1 VGKAAVVLDQLLEVV
16 RDTKAEAL
24 LVSGDFYDR
33 PVPPADAVR
42 LLDDFLSRAVLG
54 LKVPVL
60 LIAGNHDSPDRLA
73 FASSLLAQRG
83 LHLFGTLGSARKPVV
98 LEDAHGPVHLCAVP
112 CAEPPLVRELLQGPR
127 NGESPDDNIMAT
139 LTDREPVL
147 DPMGRL
153 LSVYPNL
160 LHIERTT
167 LTGTGEATGSAQDH
181 RGLTDVELFR
191 AFFSEVAA
199 EALSSEEEEAFAE
212 IVERLRREE
221 REAFP

>member
-1 VGKAAVVLDQLLEVV
+1 VDLDGSGGVSVERIPITPRRDV
-16 RDTKAEAL
+16 RCIE
-24 LVSGDFYDR
+24 G
-33 PVPPADAVR
+33 
-42 LLDDFLSRAVLG
+42 
-54 LKVPVL
+54 
-60 LIAGNHDSPDRLA
+60 
-73 FASSLLAQRG
+73 SL
-83 LHLFGTLGSARKPVV
+83 
-98 LEDAHGPVHLCAVP
+98 
-112 CAEPPLVRELLQGPR
+112 RELLQGPR
-127 NGESPDDNIMAT
+127 NGESPDDYIMAT

-167 LTGTGEATGSAQDH
+167 LTGTGDAAGSAEDH

-191 AFFSEVAA
+191 AFFSEVAG

-212 IVERLRREE
+212 IVDRLRREE